1 MILIYKAD
9 FIINKRIIKNYFYH
23 YETPLVTRTGLHLEP
38 EVLPEG
44 QEDHVYNLWLEREQE
59 RTIDLDTKF
68 GDKVKHLPEST
79 KPSLD
84 DKVKQTSIGL
94 YDNQDDLIFTRYI
107 SSRKSRKH
115 FVRRNDVSVSEE
127 YYILLHFFCMLFVQ
141 PFLLLLV
148 AFELRLNK
156 RYLPVRTPIQFKLES
171 SSKM

>member
-84 DKVKQTSIGL
+84 DK
-94 YDNQDDLIFTRYI
+94 
-107 SSRKSRKH
+107 
-115 FVRRNDVSVSEE
+115 
-127 YYILLHFFCMLFVQ
+127 